1 MTEPHDD
8 LDAWLHAEVEPLR
21 PPPGTFERIRK
32 QARRRKARHALMT
45 AASAGAA
52 AAVITVAVVALP
64 RVVPS
69 VLHLKPSR
77 PVAGQTVVT
86 PSGAYTPAT
95 RTASPRRHSTTRP
108 ASSGGL
114 PPVPPDFAATSV
126 TFVSLDTGW
135 VIGQA
140 GTPGHCYTQYCT
152 SVARTDDAGHTW
164 YGLHAPLTGAPDGAA
179 GVGQIRFLD
188 TADGWAFGPELW
200 ATHDG
205 GSSWAR
211 VPLGGL
217 RVIGLETAGTE
228 AFAVVGD
235 GCTGAGPAF
244 ADGCSRLGLWSS
256 PAGADHWGP
265 VPGVPWSA
273 APSGA
278 AGSAAIVLGAGT
290 GYFYAPSGLLY
301 SGPDGSGGSWARV
314 GSAALPC
321 QPGAPGLNGQPAS
334 GHLAVASTGHLAL
347 GCPGGG
353 SGTGQSR
360 EAIYLSADGGLSWLQ
375 QGTVRTAAAA
385 NSLAATSAGTLVL
398 GSGDGIYTSATDGLT
413 WTRTLQGPA
422 GGFGYVGMTAPSQGV
437 AVPAESQYHAVWFT
451 YDGGVSWQASPVSG
465 G

>member
-95 RTASPRRHSTTRP
+95 RTASPRRHATTRP

-140 GTPGHCYTQYCT
+140 GTPGHCYNGSICT

-179 GVGQIRFLD
+179 GVGQIRFLN
-188 TADGWAFGPELW
+188 TLDGWAFGPELW

-205 GSSWAR
+205 GSSWTR

-235 GCTGAGPAF
+235 GCTGAGGAVVVR
-244 ADGCSRLGLWSS
+244 A
-256 PAGADHWGP
+256 AGRRGFGGDRARRRDR
-265 VPGVPWSA
+265 VLLRAV
-273 APSGA
+273 GA
-278 AGSAAIVLGAGT
+278 AV
-290 GYFYAPSGLLY
+290 YP
-301 SGPDGSGGSWARV
+301 
-314 GSAALPC
+314 
-321 QPGAPGLNGQPAS
+321 PG
-334 GHLAVASTGHLAL
+334 
-347 GCPGGG
+347 
-353 SGTGQSR
+353 
-360 EAIYLSADGGLSWLQ
+360 
-375 QGTVRTAAAA
+375 
-385 NSLAATSAGTLVL
+385 
-398 GSGDGIYTSATDGLT
+398 
-413 WTRTLQGPA
+413 
-422 GGFGYVGMTAPSQGV
+422 
-437 AVPAESQYHAVWFT
+437 
-451 YDGGVSWQASPVSG
+451 
-465 G
+465 